1 MMAERISDDAAK
13 KFLAALL
20 HEHGGRM
27 VFRERSYTTAPW
39 EPKFELEKVA
49 TGEYK
54 ITLIYKEEAE

>member
-1 MMAERISDDAAK
+1 MTGRK

-20 HEHGGRM
+20 HEHGGSM
-27 VFRERSYTTAPW
+27 VFRERAYTTAPW

-54 ITLIYKEEAE
+54 ITLIYEEETE